1 MYSEP
6 PAFLPEE
13 QPSAPRKR
21 KPGAGHNSP
30 LYMPAW
36 AVLLMLLSVFG
47 AAGCAALLVL
57 SLGGRAVPPAG
68 QPEIVVLTAAPTVSP
83 AGGPLAFV
91 VSPTPWTAASAL
103 LDAVFQGP
111 TLVPTNT
118 ATPTPAVIA
127 VGRRVEVVNRS
138 GARVRVSAGTDN
150 SINRVLRVANF
161 GQVFEV
167 VGGPQQASGLT
178 FWQVRDL
185 TTGETGWMAEFDGQ
199 SQILRVVE
207 QQRP

>member
-1 MYSEP
+1 MCPEL

-13 QPSAPRKR
+13 RSPASRKR
-21 KPGAGHNSP
+21 KPGADPTSP
-30 LYMPAW
+30 FYVPAW
-36 AVLLMLLSVFG
+36 AVLLMLVSVFS

-57 SLGGRAVPPAG
+57 SLGGRAVLPAG

-83 AGGPLAFV
+83 EGGLQAFAV
-91 VSPTPWTAASAL
+91 LPTPPTAAPAL
-103 LDAVFQGP
+103 LDAAFQGP

-127 VGRRVEVVNRS
+127 VGGRVEVVNRS
-138 GARVRVSAGTDN
+138 GARVRASAGTDDAV
-150 SINRVLRVANF
+150 NRVLRLVNF

-178 FWQVRDL
+178 FWQVRDPM
-185 TTGETGWMAEFDGQ
+185 TGETGWMAEFDGQ
-199 SQILRVVE
+199 SQILRAME
-207 QQRP
+207 R